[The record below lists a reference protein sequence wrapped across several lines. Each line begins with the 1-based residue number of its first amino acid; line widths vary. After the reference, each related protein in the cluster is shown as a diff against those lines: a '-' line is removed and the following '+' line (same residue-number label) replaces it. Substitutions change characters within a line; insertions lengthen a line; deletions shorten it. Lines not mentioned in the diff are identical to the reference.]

1 MKTMLR
7 SLLCS
12 GLLAT
17 ASPLMALTPNWPA
30 GTLRPDMLAQT
41 RNGPVDC
48 VLVAPRPQIPA
59 IRGHAHG
66 LYAADIAVATGY
78 VYAVRVIE
86 SSGNSVLDNAILD
99 TLQHWR
105 FRPRHIYKLVVP
117 VDFSGQTA
125 HLGR

>member
-1 MKTMLR
+1 MRITLR
-7 SLLCS
+7 SLLVA
-12 GLLAT
+12 GLLIT

-30 GTLRPDMLAQT
+30 GTLRPDGLAQT

-48 VLVAPRPQIPA
+48 VLAAPRPQIPA

-66 LYAADIAVATGY
+66 LYAADIAVATGW

-86 SSGNSVLDNAILD
+86 SSGNSVLDNAMLN
-99 TLQHWR
+99 TLQQWR
-105 FRPRHIYKLVVP
+105 FRPRQIYKLVVP